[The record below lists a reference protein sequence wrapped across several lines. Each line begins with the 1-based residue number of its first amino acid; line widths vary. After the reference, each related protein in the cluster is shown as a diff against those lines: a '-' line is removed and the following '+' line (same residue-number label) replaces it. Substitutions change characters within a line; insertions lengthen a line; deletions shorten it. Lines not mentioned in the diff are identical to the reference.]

1 MRKAILGLILAVAM
15 VAGSAGML
23 WAVPIVNTTQF
34 LTGTSTLY
42 SYWKNSGD
50 WIFTSVGNNDGTPNL
65 PIVEAE
71 IETVLHLP
79 STFVLTPTN
88 NVIFTMQ
95 SDRKSGTWATIPPVD
110 AISFYAV
117 KAGNA
122 YAMYRVDPAEGT
134 GSWSTF
140 DIYLS
145 GLQGT
150 GGPNGVAISHF
161 TGYNPAGS
169 PVPEPATLLL
179 LGTGLVGLASFGRKK
194 LLTTK

>member
-1 MRKAILGLILAVAM
+1 M

-161 TGYNPAGS
+161 TGYNAAGS